1 MDGARQAAAQTS
13 MASLAV
19 SGRRQWA
26 LTVPPLA
33 LVKLAAAVLLLA
45 LAGNVV
51 SLTKGALT
59 PIWVANAVIVYA
71 LLRSRRRDWPALLVA
86 GALGNMAASL
96 LTGHDPVRALSFPLF
111 NIVEVL
117 IIALPLRL
125 SELDRDF
132 AQPRALLAFYLL
144 ALGPAPACS
153 ALLGSLYLHAATG
166 APLLPIAANWYAA
179 AALGQSILVP
189 PLMTVRWKELKAL
202 FSPAAAPGTLLNLA
216 VVLAAIGAN
225 YLLRDYPLAFLF
237 FPAVLLLTFQ
247 RGFAGGALGTML
259 IAAYLILPVLM
270 DDAHGALRGHPLRE
284 QIMLVQMYV
293 AVIGFTVVLTGAA
306 LDRRRKLEKS
316 LAEAHEEALVARD
329 AAEQANRAKTM
340 FLANMSHELRTP
352 LNAVIGFSELMH
364 GQIYGPLGD
373 ARYRD
378 YASRVAGAGRHLL
391 ELIGNILDMSKIE
404 SGRYEIE
411 REDLAADHLVRD
423 CLELMRERARQVG
436 VHLALET
443 EGPQRVFADRR
454 ALKQILLNLLSNALK
469 FTPAGGRVTTR
480 SAVVDGTFVLSVCDT
495 GIGIP
500 QDELERLGNPFVQL
514 RRSMAVTSQPGTG
527 LGLALVRAL
536 AEMHG
541 GTMHIDSVEGQGA
554 TVSVAIPLAEAR
566 LAA

>member
-1 MDGARQAAAQTS
+1 MGRADKAAALKS
-13 MASLAV
+13 MASLAI
-19 SGRRQWA
+19 SGRRLWP

-33 LVKLAAAVLLLA
+33 LAELAAVVFLLS
-45 LAGNVV
+45 LAGSIVT
-51 SLTKGALT
+51 LTKGALT

-71 LLRSRRRDWPALLVA
+71 LLRASRRDWPALIAA
-86 GALGNMAASL
+86 GALGNIAASL
-96 LTGHDPVRALSFPLF
+96 MIGHGAARAIAFPLC
-111 NIVEVL
+111 NLAEVL
-117 IIALPLRL
+117 IVALPLRL
-125 SELDRDF
+125 TKLDRDF
-132 AQPRALLAFYLL
+132 AQPRSLLAFYLL
-144 ALGPAPACS
+144 
-153 ALLGSLYLHAATG
+153 
-166 APLLPIAANWYAA
+166 
-179 AALGQSILVP
+179 ALGQSILVP

-202 FSPAAAPGTLLNLA
+202 FSPAAALGTLLNLA

-259 IAAYLILPVLM
+259 IAAYLILPVLL
-270 DDAHGALRGHPLRE
+270 DDPHGALRGHPLRE

-378 YASRVAGAGRHLL
+378 YASRISGAGRHLL

-411 REDLAADHLVRD
+411 REDLIADLLLRD
-423 CLELMRERARQVG
+423 CLELMRERARQGGIKLV
-436 VHLALET
+436 LET
-443 EGPQRVFADRR
+443 EGPQQVSADSR

-469 FTPAGGRVTTR
+469 FTPSGGRVITR
-480 SAVVDGTFVLSVCDT
+480 SVVTGDTFVLSVADT

-500 QDELERLGNPFVQL
+500 EDELEQLGNPFVQL

-541 GTMHIDSVEGQGA
+541 GTMHIESVEGQGT
-554 TVSVAIPLAEAR
+554 TVNVAIPLATHSR

>member
-1 MDGARQAAAQTS
+1 
-13 MASLAV
+13 MASLAI
-19 SGRRQWA
+19 SGRRLWP

-33 LVKLAAAVLLLA
+33 LAELAAVVFLLS
-45 LAGNVV
+45 LAGSIVT
-51 SLTKGALT
+51 LTKGALT

-71 LLRSRRRDWPALLVA
+71 LLRASRRDWPALIAA
-86 GALGNMAASL
+86 GALGNIAASL
-96 LTGHDPVRALSFPLF
+96 MIGHGAARAIAFPLC
-111 NIVEVL
+111 NLAEVL
-117 IIALPLRL
+117 IVALPLRL
-125 SELDRDF
+125 TKLDRDF
-132 AQPRALLAFYLL
+132 AQPRSLLAFYLL

-153 ALLGSLYLHAATG
+153 ALLGSLYLHFTTG
-166 APLLPIAANWYAA
+166 APMLSVATNWYTA

-202 FSPAAAPGTLLNLA
+202 FSPDAALGTLLNLA

-259 IAAYLILPVLM
+259 IAAYLILPVLL
-270 DDAHGALRGHPLRE
+270 DDPHGALRGHPLRE

-378 YASRVAGAGRHLL
+378 YASRISGAGRHLL

-411 REDLAADHLVRD
+411 REDLIADLLLRD
-423 CLELMRERARQVG
+423 CLELMRERARQGGIKLV
-436 VHLALET
+436 LET
-443 EGPQRVFADRR
+443 EGPQQVSADSR

-469 FTPAGGRVTTR
+469 FTPSGGRVITR
-480 SAVVDGTFVLSVCDT
+480 SVVTGDTFVLSVTDT

-500 QDELERLGNPFVQL
+500 EDELEQLGNPFVQL

-541 GTMHIDSVEGQGA
+541 GTMHIESVEGQGT
-554 TVSVAIPLAEAR
+554 TVSVAIPLATHTR